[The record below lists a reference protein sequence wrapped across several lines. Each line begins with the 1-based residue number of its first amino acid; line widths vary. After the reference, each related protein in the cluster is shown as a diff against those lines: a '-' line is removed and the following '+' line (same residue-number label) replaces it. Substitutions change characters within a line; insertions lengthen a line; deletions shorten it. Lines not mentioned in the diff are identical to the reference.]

1 MLDSI
6 LSLGVTSVI
15 TDMIHIHA
23 KDVLPPLLTE
33 SESKAFLSKLRMPED
48 DVHLIN
54 MEDYQ
59 FKKQARDVKSM
70 REANAYVHKPKTTK
84 EQ

>member
-6 LSLGVTSVI
+6 LSLGVTAVF

-23 KDVLPPLLTE
+23 KDVFSPVLSE
-33 SESKAFLSKLRMPED
+33 EESKSFLSKLKMPED

-59 FKKQARDVKSM
+59 FKKEAKDMKSM
-70 REANAYVHKPKTTK
+70 REANAYVPNTKTNK
-84 EQ
+84 